1 MKKVLRFFRNLFHP
15 DKPTRVNLDYP
26 LQWEMM
32 TYQQFRDVCYILAQ
46 PGISRNEALLLCL
59 CKLTGMRPANMNKYD
74 PRKVKGKMAF
84 VIEGKEHLIKASDIA
99 AACHELAYIYDTIGL
114 PPEPFPKVER
124 MVYNLNF
131 GQFYTADSMMM
142 KAGSDKEHANF
153 YLKEAAKAIT
163 NGAKRKLTDTDRVA
177 LTIWWNG
184 VKLFLKGEYPYVFQD
199 SDSISIGKTQAEIL
213 QDILSCM
220 NGDRPQ
226 ENENILKSNAHDV
239 LFTLNKIYHDAVEK
253 SHK

>member
-1 MKKVLRFFRNLFHP
+1 M
-15 DKPTRVNLDYP
+15 
-26 LQWEMM
+26 
-32 TYQQFRDVCYILAQ
+32 
-46 PGISRNEALLLCL
+46 
-59 CKLTGMRPANMNKYD
+59 
-74 PRKVKGKMAF
+74 
-84 VIEGKEHLIKASDIA
+84 
-99 AACHELAYIYDTIGL
+99 
-114 PPEPFPKVER
+114 
-124 MVYNLNF
+124 
-131 GQFYTADSMMM
+131 
-142 KAGSDKEHANF
+142 
-153 YLKEAAKAIT
+153 
-163 NGAKRKLTDTDRVA
+163 A

-184 VKLFLKGEYPYVFQD
+184 VKLFLKGKYPYVFQD

>member
-1 MKKVLRFFRNLFHP
+1 
-15 DKPTRVNLDYP
+15 
-26 LQWEMM
+26 
-32 TYQQFRDVCYILAQ
+32 
-46 PGISRNEALLLCL
+46 
-59 CKLTGMRPANMNKYD
+59 
-74 PRKVKGKMAF
+74 
-84 VIEGKEHLIKASDIA
+84 
-99 AACHELAYIYDTIGL
+99 
-114 PPEPFPKVER
+114 
-124 MVYNLNF
+124 
-131 GQFYTADSMMM
+131 MMM

-184 VKLFLKGEYPYVFQD
+184 VKLFLKGKYPYVFQD